1 MSAGG
6 GAAAK
11 GSLVVR
17 NVGTIVTGDLA
28 NPIAAGD
35 TIVVKDGVITS
46 VGSAEGADGIATVI
60 DAAGATVIP
69 GLIDNHVHPVI
80 GDFTPRQNQ
89 VDWIDSNMHGGVTS
103 MMSAGEPHTPGRP
116 TDPAGVKALTIL
128 AHKAFANLRPSGV
141 KVHAGA
147 VMLEDALTEAD
158 FEEMAKAG
166 VRLVAEIG
174 ATAVTP

>member
-6 GAAAK
+6 SAAAK

-116 TDPAGVKALTIL
+116 TDPDRKSTRLNSSHTDIS
-128 AHKAFANLRPSGV
+128 RMPSS
-141 KVHAGA
+141 A
-147 VMLEDALTEAD
+147 
-158 FEEMAKAG
+158 
-166 VRLVAEIG
+166 
-174 ATAVTP
+174 